1 MNYRLIACDMDGTLL
16 NSENKITTRTVEA
29 IKAAKEKGV
38 VFTLSTGRPVQ
49 GVEKYIDLLDLD
61 CPVIT
66 YNGAVI
72 VHSRSGEIIFSQNM
86 DNDDARTVYNEA
98 VKRGTMFLVWSQN
111 KLYVSECYA
120 TPGMT
125 MKRIMPRAQGRAFRI
140 LKRTSHIT
148 VVVRERD

>member
-49 GVEKYIDLLDLD
+49 GVGKYIDLLDLD

-98 VKRGTMFLVWSQN
+98 VKRDTMFLVWSIPGRTFFAN
-111 KLYVSECYA
+111 SMFENMALYGIM
-120 TPGMT
+120 TPFEN
-125 MKRIMPRAQGRAFRI
+125 PE
-140 LKRTSHIT
+140 
-148 VVVRERD
+148 VPDV